1 MIFKIKTSKKT
12 MQIFQEIGASE
23 NLQPFILA
31 KLSIAASL
39 IYDEPLS
46 DKDKITDTYGL
57 ELNRQTITG
66 NQDLL
71 FKVLI
76 EEYEGLHIS
85 EDDYLPVYL
94 KSHLDRGA
102 KLIYADY
109 RFGGDFLSNLIN
121 NEKSL

>member
-39 IYDEPLS
+39 TWNDPLTI
-46 DKDKITDTYGL
+46 KDKSSDTYGL

-76 EEYEGLHIS
+76 EEYEGMHIS
-85 EDDYLPVYL
+85 EEEYLPVYL

-109 RFGGDFLSNLIN
+109 RFGGDFLVNLLKS
-121 NEKSL
+121 EKSI

>member
-12 MQIFQEIGASE
+12 MEIFQEIGASE

-31 KLSIAASL
+31 KLAIASSL
-39 IYDEPLS
+39 SCEEPLS
-46 DKDKITDTYGL
+46 AKDKTTDTLGL

-66 NQDLL
+66 NNDLL

-76 EEYEGLHIS
+76 EEYEGFHIS
-85 EDDYLPVYL
+85 EENYLPVYL

-102 KLIYADY
+102 
-109 RFGGDFLSNLIN
+109 
-121 NEKSL
+121 

>member
-1 MIFKIKTSKKT
+1 

-109 RFGGDFLSNLIN
+109 RFGGDFLSNLIK